1 MDSQTE
7 AKPHSCK
14 DCRHYF
20 ITHEV
25 EFRYGCRAFN
35 FKSQRQPIL
44 EVIEASGQDCQ
55 HFQAKTKL

>member
-1 MDSQTE
+1 MDSKPE
-7 AKPHSCK
+7 KKPHSCK
-14 DCRHYF
+14 DCRHYY

-55 HFQAKTKL
+55 YFQEKTKL